1 MGPLGP
7 QFTVTFIWN
16 FWKIPNE
23 FMWIFFQKFQIQLM
37 GFKSSPPKA
46 AGAPRFLDVRS
57 GEPSEL
63 AEIAGLRSTRLVGAL
78 RDKHVVISVWITWI
92 SGTLW

>member
-1 MGPLGP
+1 MDNMSL
-7 QFTVTFIWN
+7 FS
-16 FWKIPNE
+16 
-23 FMWIFFQKFQIQLM
+23 
-37 GFKSSPPKA
+37 SSPPKA

-92 SGTLW
+92 SGIMTGND